1 MTDAVV
7 TQYWMF
13 GVMGIM
19 IAYGICAVVGSMKSK
34 Q

>member
-19 IAYGICAVVGSMKSK
+19 VAFGICAVIGGMRSK
-34 Q
+34 